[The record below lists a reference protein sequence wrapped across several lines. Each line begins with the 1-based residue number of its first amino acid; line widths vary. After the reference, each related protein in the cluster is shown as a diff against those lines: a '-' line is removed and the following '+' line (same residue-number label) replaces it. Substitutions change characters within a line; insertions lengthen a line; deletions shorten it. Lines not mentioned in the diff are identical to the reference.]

1 MTEEISGKDDLI
13 AYLEAGN
20 KEKND
25 WRIGTE
31 HEKFAFHLDDNT
43 PLEYDGPSGIKEFLK
58 EFEHRFGWEPVMEQ
72 DRIIGL
78 SQPDCPLGGSV
89 TLEPGGQVE
98 LSGAPLENIH
108 QTCNEVHTHLR
119 QVKEIGEDLNIGMLG
134 VGFSP
139 KWTREETP
147 RMPKDRYNI
156 MTSYMPK
163 KGKLGLDMMYRSCT
177 VQVNLDFSDEADMVK
192 KFRVGLA
199 LQPIAT
205 ALFANSPFTEGQPNG
220 YLSFRSE
227 IWKDTD
233 PDRTGMLPFVF
244 EDGMCFERYVDY
256 VLDVPMYFVYR
267 KGQYIDA
274 SGKSFRD
281 FMEGKLD
288 VLPGQR
294 PTISD
299 WADHLTT
306 IFPEVRLKKFLEMRG
321 ADGGAW
327 KQLCGLP
334 ALWVGLMYDAP
345 SLEAA
350 WALIRKWE
358 FEDLYHLRNEVPVTA
373 LNTRFQ
379 SHRLQDFAKD
389 VLEIAS
395 DGLKARAIRDK
406 SDDDER
412 QYLAE
417 LQDIAAT
424 GTTSAE
430 KMLNDFHNGWNE
442 KIDNIFKDRAY

>member
-1 MTEEISGKDDLI
+1 MTEEISGRDDLI
-13 AYLEAGN
+13 AYLESGN
-20 KEKND
+20 KEKSD

-43 PLEYDGPSGIKEFLK
+43 PLEYDGASGVKEFLK
-58 EFEHRFGWEPVMEQ
+58 EFEHRFGWEPIMEK
-72 DRIIGL
+72 DNIIGL
-78 SQPDCPLGGSV
+78 KQPDCPLGGSV
-89 TLEPGGQVE
+89 TLEPGGQIE

-108 QTCNEVHTHLR
+108 QTCNEVHTHLG
-119 QVKEIGEDLNIGMLG
+119 QVKEIGEDLKIGMLG
-134 VGFSP
+134 LGFSP
-139 KWTREETP
+139 EWTREQTP
-147 RMPKDRYNI
+147 QMPKDRYNI
-156 MTSYMPK
+156 MTAYMPK

-244 EDGMCFERYVDY
+244 EDGMSFERYVDY

-267 KGQYIDA
+267 NGEYLDA

-288 VLPGQR
+288 VVPGER
-294 PTISD
+294 PTLSD

-306 IFPEVRLKKFLEMRG
+306 VFPEVRLKKFLEMRG

-334 ALWVGLMYDAP
+334 ALWVGLMYDSP

-350 WALIRKWE
+350 WSLVRKWE
-358 FEDLYHLRNEVPVTA
+358 FEDLYHLRNEVPKTA
-373 LNTRFQ
+373 LATRFQ
-379 SHRLQDFAKD
+379 SHKLQDFAKD

-395 DGLKARAIRDK
+395 DGLKARAIEDK
-406 SDDDER
+406 SGDDER
-412 QYLAE
+412 QYLSE

-424 GTTSAE
+424 GKTSAE
-430 KMLNDFHNGWNE
+430 QMLEAFHKNWDE
-442 KIDNIFKDRAY
+442 KIGRIFRERAY